1 MCIFFPFF
9 VKNFNVALEKFQVMH
24 AEIIFYIYEEFMNY
38 YRSP

>member
-9 VKNFNVALEKFQVMH
+9 VKNLNVALEKFQVVH
-24 AEIIFYIYEEFMNY
+24 AETIFYIYEEFMNY